1 MGFLVQ
7 YALASLLLA
16 AVIVYLYDHT
26 IGQVVNRVPSVVR
39 VGVFVS
45 AWTVITTILG
55 VRGFSK
61 AVSALRQKTKGVD
74 NEISPVPKHRA

>member
-7 YALASLLLA
+7 YALASLLLSVA
-16 AVIVYLYDHT
+16 LMYIYDHT
-26 IGQVVNRVPSVVR
+26 VGQTVNRVVR
-39 VGVFVS
+39 VGVFVG
-45 AWTVITTILG
+45 AWAAITTILG

-74 NEISPVPKHRA
+74 NEISPVPKHRE

>member
-7 YALASLLLA
+7 YALASLLLS
-16 AVIVYLYDHT
+16 VVLVFIYDHT
-26 IGQVVNRVPSVVR
+26 VGQAVNRTVR
-39 VGVFVS
+39 VGVFVG
-45 AWTVITTILG
+45 AWAVITTILG